1 LGWDALPKGVED
13 FVENFMFFEGAGS
26 SIVRP
31 LPFGRC
37 HVDPCAHATH
47 MPVTDDTVS
56 YGKKPPPVFEG
67 GGGETEWEISLHLWS
82 NFWTLWLNR
91 NDLVF
96 NSKIISTLRALIF
109 KLISFLQHW
118 VIAMTGPDRGGGS

>member
-1 LGWDALPKGVED
+1 VLRDVLGWDALPKGVED

-67 GGGETEWEISLHLWS
+67 GGGK
-82 NFWTLWLNR
+82 R
-91 NDLVF
+91 NGKLVF
-96 NSKIISTLRALIF
+96 IFGAISGPCGSIEM
-109 KLISFLQHW
+109 ISFLILRLSRHS
-118 VIAMTGPDRGGGS
+118 GR